1 MCVLSTFEMIFMK
14 IKNTDIIPGMLRL
27 SLLFYYE
34 RKVVK
39 YVPTAQ
45 VDAILNT
52 WNIDS
57 LGDCSLIVETI
68 QNYFFLTSTMPEKL
82 AFVTVDGKR
91 ATPI

>member
-1 MCVLSTFEMIFMK
+1 VTWCREEDSSLAHGITGMCVLSTFEMIFMK

-52 WNIDS
+52 
-57 LGDCSLIVETI
+57 
-68 QNYFFLTSTMPEKL
+68 
-82 AFVTVDGKR
+82 
-91 ATPI
+91 

>member
-52 WNIDS
+52 
-57 LGDCSLIVETI
+57 
-68 QNYFFLTSTMPEKL
+68 
-82 AFVTVDGKR
+82 
-91 ATPI
+91 